1 MNHSFDVEVAK
12 VYGVPQAIII
22 ANFQHWIVYNAANG
36 TNYHEGRYWTYNSHK
51 ALSEIFPYYSPSQIK
66 RTIQRLVDVGV
77 LIRKSFNQKNFD
89 KTNWYTFA
97 NVELFLP
104 KMVTKKSVP
113 MGRNRPSQKSD
124 QIVFPS
130 DEIVHSLDGIVKP
143 IPVNTT
149 DNKPSDSKREK
160 KEKGCSEKIAANF
173 QSSDLGF
180 EGQGSSDGA
189 KEKPPV
195 AQPPQSE
202 KPKTLYTQMM
212 DSYFVWHNQ
221 QTGVDPIID
230 GGQGKA
236 MKAMVAYFESQA
248 RKRLDGSGA
257 DYSQQQVSENAVA
270 AFQTLLVKLS
280 DGSVDP
286 FYATQIKVTQIFSNL
301 SNIINQLKNGT
312 TKQQQQRLAGKPAAG
327 SSESIEDIKQR
338 LNDKYAGM

>member
-12 VYGVPQAIII
+12 VYGVPQAVII

-51 ALSEIFPYYSPSQIK
+51 ALSEIFPYFSPSQCK
-66 RTIQRLVDVGV
+66 RIIQSLVDEGV
-77 LIRKSFNQKNFD
+77 LLRKCFNQKNFD
-89 KTNWYTFA
+89 KTNWYTF
-97 NVELFLP
+97 NDVKKWIPFTEGRKP
-104 KMVTKKSVP
+104 KSN
-113 MGRNRPSQKSD
+113 GRNKPAD
-124 QIVFPS
+124 VS
-130 DEIVHSLDGIVKP
+130 DEFKYSLDEIGYSSGEIVTP

-195 AQPPQSE
+195 AQSPQSE

-248 RKRLDGSGA
+248 RKRLDTSGA
-257 DYSQQQVSENAVA
+257 DYSQQQVSENAVS

-312 TKQQQQRLAGKPAAG
+312 TKQQQQRLAGKPTAG